1 MNFKNK
7 TFLRIFLVGALF
19 IAICFIYFI
28 RLINIA
34 SNAEPGKIQTGTYT
48 RQEVIKAQRGEI
60 FDRNGNKLVYN
71 EYTYDLVF
79 DYEAMAAT
87 QQERNSD
94 ILTVLDALKNTGNA
108 DKSKSDS
115 FPFDGTYPNYTYKSE
130 ATDGESNIYY
140 RLLKRI
146 AENELETESEKPKN
160 QLTVSYL
167 ESFYKQRPEA
177 FPTVEEIL
185 DWYLTKYKMLD
196 EDGNAL
202 FSNADMDRLI
212 RFRYDMEVN
221 DFSIYTRYVVAR
233 DVDMTFVAYVEELS
247 VMGADFDIEAT
258 RRYAY
263 PGYASHILGQLGKIQ
278 ADNWEYYQSL
288 GYDMNDLVGLNGCE
302 QAFETYLRG
311 QDGIRQITED
321 KNGNIIE
328 SKIIKQPVAGKDVY
342 LTIDIDLQIAAED
355 GLKANVQSIATAEA
369 GAICALDPN
378 TGEILALASYPT
390 YDLSTYNEDY
400 DKLSKDP
407 LKPYLN
413 RALSEIYA
421 PGSTFKVGMAA
432 AGISMGEITSDTKL
446 YCGGKYT
453 YYDDYQP
460 TCLGVH
466 EQVNAAY
473 SLQVSCNCYY
483 YDLGRRMGIEKMN
496 EYCRAYGFGSYTG
509 IELGEQKGI
518 LAGPDY
524 RDANGLQH
532 WTAGN
537 TISAAIGQS
546 DNSATPIQL
555 ASYIATVLN
564 GGTRYSAHLLKE
576 VREYGSGN
584 VVYKS
589 DAEVLDRVSLTD
601 DALYA
606 AKEGMRR
613 MVRNS
618 PTVSG
623 YMSDVPVTVGGKTG
637 TAQRGGDKLDN
648 GLFVCAAPYDDPKIV
663 VSSVIESSGSG
674 ALSTYAASR
683 VLAAYYND

>member
-1 MNFKNK
+1 MNRKNK
-7 TFLRIFLVGALF
+7 TLFRIFFVGALF
-19 IAICFIYFI
+19 VAICLVYFI
-28 RLINIA
+28 RMINII
-34 SNAEPGKIQTGTYT
+34 SNAEPDKIQTGTYQ
-48 RQEVIKAQRGEI
+48 RQEVIYAQRGEI
-60 FDRNGNKLVYN
+60 YDRNGNRLVYN
-71 EYTYDLVF
+71 KYTYDLVF

-87 QQERNSD
+87 QQKRNVD
-94 ILTVLDALKNTGNA
+94 ILAIITALEDTNNS
-108 DKSKSDS
+108 SKLEWDS
-115 FPFDGTYPNYTYKSE
+115 FPFEGTYPNYTYTAE
-130 ATDGESNIYY
+130 ATDKDSNVYY

-146 AENELETESEKPKN
+146 AENELEDECEKPKN

-167 ESFYKQRPEA
+167 ESFYESDPEA
-177 FPTVEEIL
+177 FPDESEIL
-185 DWYLTKYKMLD
+185 DWYLTKYKLLD
-196 EDGNAL
+196 ADGNAT
-202 FSNADMDRLI
+202 FDDADMDKII
-212 RFRYDMEVN
+212 RMRYDMEVN
-221 DFSIYTRYVVAR
+221 DFSVYNRYVVAKN
-233 DVDMTFVAYVEELS
+233 VDMTFVSYVEELS
-247 VMGADFDIEAT
+247 VAGTDFKIEAQ
-258 RRYAY
+258 RQYAY

-278 ADNWEYYQSL
+278 SDNWAYYQSL
-288 GYDMNDLVGLNGCE
+288 GYDMNDMVGLNGCE
-302 QAFETYLRG
+302 QAFESHLRG
-311 QDGIRQITED
+311 QNGVRLITED
-321 KNGNIIE
+321 KDGNIID
-328 SKIIKQPVAGKDVY
+328 SKIIKEAVAGKDVY

-355 GLKANVQSIATAEA
+355 GLRANVESISTAEA

-378 TGEILALASYPT
+378 SGEILALASYPT
-390 YDLSTYNEDY
+390 FDLSTYGEDY

-407 LKPYLN
+407 AKPYLN
-413 RALSEIYA
+413 RALNEIYA

-432 AGISMGEITSDTKL
+432 AGISMGEITSSSILRCD
-446 YCGGKYT
+446 GKYT
-453 YYDDYQP
+453 YYSDYQP

-466 EQVNAAY
+466 GDVNAAY

-483 YDLGRRMGIEKMN
+483 YELGRRMGIDKMN

-524 RDANGLQH
+524 RNDNGLPH

-576 VREYGSGN
+576 VREYGSGR
-584 VVYKS
+584 VIVRT
-589 DAEVLDRVSLTD
+589 DPEVLGSVKLTA
-601 DALYA
+601 DALDA
-606 AKEGMRR
+606 AKTGMRR
-613 MVRNS
+613 MVQGS

-637 TAQRGGDKLDN
+637 TAQRGGNKLDN
-648 GLFVCAAPYDDPKIV
+648 GLFVCAAPYNNPEIV

>member
-28 RLINIA
+28 RLINIV

-167 ESFYKQRPEA
+167 ESFYKQCPEA

-202 FSNADMDRLI
+202 FSDSDMDRLI

-390 YDLSTYNEDY
+390 YDLSTYNNDY

-432 AGISMGEITSDTKL
+432 AGISMGEITSETKL

-524 RDANGLQH
+524 RDANGLEH

>member
-87 QQERNSD
+87 QQERNGD

>member
-7 TFLRIFLVGALF
+7 TFLRIFLVCALF
-19 IAICFIYFI
+19 IAGCFVYFI
-28 RLINIA
+28 RMVNIVIDTH
-34 SNAEPGKIQTGTYT
+34 PDKIQTGTYQ
-48 RQEVIKAQRGEI
+48 REEVIEAQRGEI

-87 QQERNSD
+87 QGERNHD
-94 ILTVLDALKNTGNA
+94 ILTVISALSDTQNA
-108 DKSKSDS
+108 QKLNNSS
-115 FPFDGTYPNYTYKSE
+115 FPFDGTYPNYTYKPE
-130 ATDGESNIYY
+130 ATDGKSNIYY

-146 AENELETESEKPKN
+146 AENELEDECEKPKN
-160 QLTVSYL
+160 ELTASYL
-167 ESFYKQRPEA
+167 ESFYKQNPDA
-177 FPTVEEIL
+177 FPEESEII

-196 EDGNAL
+196 DEGAPL
-202 FSNADMDRLI
+202 FSDSDMDKLI
-212 RFRYDMEVN
+212 RMRYDMEVN
-221 DFSIYTRYVVAR
+221 DFSPYTRYVVAR
-233 DVDMTFVAYVEELS
+233 DMDMSFVTYVKELS
-247 VMGADFDIEAT
+247 VTGADFEIEAE
-258 RRYAY
+258 RKYAY
-263 PGYASHILGQLGKIQ
+263 PGYASHILGQVGKIQ
-278 ADNWEYYQSL
+278 ADKWPQYQAQ
-288 GYDMNDLVGLNGCE
+288 GYSMNDIVGLNGCE
-302 QAFETYLRG
+302 QAFESYLRG
-311 QDGIRQITED
+311 TNGIRLVTED
-321 KNGNIIE
+321 KDGNIID
-328 SKIIKQPVAGKDVY
+328 SKVIKQPVAGKDVY
-342 LTIDIDLQIAAED
+342 LTIDINLQIAAED
-355 GLKANVQSIATAEA
+355 GLKTNVESISTAEA

-378 TGEILALASYPT
+378 TGEVLALASYPT

-407 LKPYLN
+407 AKPYLN
-413 RALSEIYA
+413 RALNEIYA
-421 PGSTFKVGMAA
+421 PGSTFKVGIAA
-432 AGISMGEITSDTKL
+432 AGISMGEITSSTKL

-453 YYDDYQP
+453 YYDSYQP

-466 EQVNAAY
+466 DQVNAAY

-483 YDLGRRMGIEKMN
+483 YELGRRMGIKKMN
-496 EYCRAYGFGSYTG
+496 EYCRSYGFGSYTG

-524 RDANGLQH
+524 RNDNGLPH
-532 WTAGN
+532 WADGN
-537 TISAAIGQS
+537 TIAAAIGQS

-564 GGTRYSAHLLKE
+564 GGTRYSTHLLKE
-576 VREYGSGN
+576 VREYGTGK
-584 VVYKS
+584 VVYES
-589 DAEVLDRVSLTD
+589 DAEVLDRVTLTD

-613 MVRNS
+613 MVRYS

-637 TAQRGGDKLDN
+637 TAQRGGNKLDN
-648 GLFVCAAPYDDPKIV
+648 GLFVCAAPYDNPEIV

-683 VLAAYYND
+683 VLSAYYD